1 MPLQAH
7 KPSEHATSDAS
18 PQNEQPRTSSQG
30 STGGSPIDSH
40 IKSDRTPEPQ
50 PPPLS
55 DSDTEP
61 QPGTT
66 SASPADSDNEK
77 QSETNS
83 RPAQLP
89 AAGATAATPSRSED
103 SVEAPTQGPSNQ
115 TDVGADVQNA
125 QHALV
130 TQQAAEAAGEG
141 RAQPGANSTGPAS
154 PSSSQAADG
163 AKANSKGS
171 SQTDTEGGAHQSSF
185 YPSVPTDPARFDRA
199 SDTSS
204 LPAESSIGTSGFAA
218 SGTDGSGADITAAAT
233 GSSQDASSASQSAM
247 AQAAAAQAAQNAS
260 KIKASEMSRLQ
271 AQAMRR
277 SGVLRRHG
285 MGTGTSSRASS
296 SMGSPTGSVASV
308 STAGWPEHS
317 PAR

>member
-1 MPLQAH
+1 MQAH
-7 KPSEHATSDAS
+7 KPSEHATNDAS
-18 PQNEQPRTSSQG
+18 PQSELPRTSSQG

-40 IKSDRTPEPQ
+40 IESDRTPEPQ

-66 SASPADSDNEK
+66 PASPANSDNEK
-77 QSETNS
+77 QSDTNS
-83 RPAQLP
+83 HPAQPP
-89 AAGATAATPSRSED
+89 AAGATAATPIRSED
-103 SVEAPTQGPSNQ
+103 SVEASTRGPSNQ
-115 TDVGADVQNA
+115 SDVGADV

-141 RAQPGANSTGPAS
+141 RAQPGADPTGPGS

-163 AKANSKGS
+163 AKANSEGS
-171 SQTDTEGGAHQSSF
+171 SQADTEGGAHQSPF

-204 LPAESSIGTSGFAA
+204 LPAGSSVGTSGFAA
-218 SGTDGSGADITAAAT
+218 SGTDGFGADTSEITAATT
-233 GSSQDASSASQSAM
+233 GSSQDASSSSPSAM

-296 SMGSPTGSVASV
+296 SMGSPTGSVASI

-317 PAR
+317 PA